1 MYVINNLDRELL
13 SANNQDITYLRQQY
27 KLNHRSN
34 ETWINECGKVEQ
46 KLLND
51 YTNLLEGNTDS
62 FAREFNNLTLEC
74 RKIKAVNCNNKLN
87 T

>member
-1 MYVINNLDRELL
+1 MYVINLDRELL

-62 FAREFNNLTLEC
+62 FAREFIILPWNVEKLKLLINQKTLV
-74 RKIKAVNCNNKLN
+74 R
-87 T
+87 